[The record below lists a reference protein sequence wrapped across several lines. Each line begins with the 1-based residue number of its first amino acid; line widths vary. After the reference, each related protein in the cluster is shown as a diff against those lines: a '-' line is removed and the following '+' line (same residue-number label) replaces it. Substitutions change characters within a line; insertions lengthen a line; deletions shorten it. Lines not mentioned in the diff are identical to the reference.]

1 MNEGECTRKV
11 EIRARKK
18 FLVLGKTCM
27 AIFWPTPGFTGKT
40 FVSSGFLMEGTLI
53 SASTV
58 PTVGPLNWKP
68 NRIIVCIFYMH
79 IISVWLELR
88 FSHTAR
94 CCRVIAWLLCCWH
107 KQFVLLQAEC
117 PLCREQFP
125 PHRLV
130 ALQNYDP
137 VWQRKCVC
145 VCVRAHACAR
155 TRMCVCVH
163 VFVCMCKILCLVW
176 CVCVCHWVCV
186 YVCVC
191 DVSVYVM
198 QNIVEYGIQ
207 KCDVVHDGELMC
219 VCVCVS
225 VCDVSVYCYAEYCR
239 VWYPE
244 MWCDTWWRT
253 DGICYILSIN
263 LLELFFLHVFVLF
276 IFKTVHAWMYVDL
289 YASHMLPDSHFC
301 VDLRFFFFFHYSYWR
316 VRQP

>member
-11 EIRARKK
+11 EIRAGKK

-27 AIFWPTPGFTGKT
+27 AIFQPTPGFTGKT
-40 FVSSGFLMEGTLI
+40 FVSSGFLMEGAFI

-145 VCVRAHACAR
+145 VCVCVRMHARAHACV
-155 TRMCVCVH
+155 CVCTC
-163 VFVCMCKILCLVW
+163 VCMHVQDFVFGVV
-176 CVCVCHWVCV
+176 CVCVC
-186 YVCVC
+186 VCVC
-191 DVSVYVM
+191 VWCVSVCYAKYCRVWYTEMWCGTWWRTDVCVRVYQCVMCQCIVM
-198 QNIVEYGIQ
+198 QNIVEYDIQ
-207 KCDVVHDGELMC
+207 KCDVIHDGELM
-219 VCVCVS
+219 
-225 VCDVSVYCYAEYCR
+225 VY
-239 VWYPE
+239 V
-244 MWCDTWWRT
+244 
-253 DGICYILSIN
+253 
-263 LLELFFLHVFVLF
+263 
-276 IFKTVHAWMYVDL
+276 IF
-289 YASHMLPDSHFC
+289 C
-301 VDLRFFFFFHYSYWR
+301 
-316 VRQP
+316 Q